1 MPQTNLEKLGIST
14 RTTQLAHKDRI
25 YAKGTG
31 NEYNESHPNAL
42 TPNTPDAD
50 GRERGKGTNTPM
62 SYLTLPST
70 KNPTAGISATVNT
83 INGGSSA
90 DITQRNAEIIR
101 NLYSETNQYSEL
113 SVDTSANVLDGQIVI
128 S

>member
-14 RTTQLAHKDRI
+14 RTTQLAHKDQI

-42 TPNTPDAD
+42 TPPTPDAD
-50 GRERGKGTNTPM
+50 GRERGKGTGKPM
-62 SYLTLPST
+62 TYLTLPTT
-70 KNPTAGISATVNT
+70 KNPTAGIIATVDT
-83 INGGSSA
+83 TNGGSSK
-90 DITQRNAEIIR
+90 DITQRDAEILR
-101 NLYSETNQYSEL
+101 NLYSEANQYSEL